1 MTHPSSSGWP
11 GAPDMAGTKSR
22 PGTART
28 TGSKNALRPLIDLE
42 DFGAAPGLD
51 ADSISPAEA
60 PPPEPEPDPN
70 LVTIHRDDIAS
81 MRDAA
86 FREGREQGAKDREE
100 ALRSEFASHLS
111 SLSAAFEAE
120 NTRRHRLVEEATQ
133 SFIATVVEIVRS
145 LTALDHTTLA
155 GMERDLMADAACFAG
170 ECEGDVTILCRESDA
185 HSLQPVA
192 GADGRIRIETVPD
205 TAPAIISIVSAANS
219 IVIDP
224 GQWRKSVA
232 EKIVTAV
239 TALAGQRADQQT
251 PKA

>member
-1 MTHPSSSGWP
+1 M
-11 GAPDMAGTKSR
+11 PDKAGTR
-22 PGTART
+22 ARLGTV
-28 TGSKNALRPLIDLE
+28 RPLIDLE

-51 ADSISPAEA
+51 ADSIIPAEA
-60 PPPEPEPDPN
+60 AAAEPEPDPN

-86 FREGREQGAKDREE
+86 FRDGQEQGARDKEE

-111 SLSAAFEAE
+111 SLVAAFEAE
-120 NTRRHRLVEEATQ
+120 NIRRHQLVEEVSQ
-133 SFIATVVEIVRS
+133 SFITTVVEIVSS
-145 LTALDHTTLA
+145 LTALDPTALA

-170 ECEGDVTILCRESDA
+170 ECEGDVMIRCRESDA

-192 GADGRIRIETVPD
+192 GADGRIRIETLPD
-205 TAPAIISIVSAANS
+205 TAPAFISIVSAANS

-232 EKIVTAV
+232 EKIITAV
-239 TALAGQRADQQT
+239 MTLAGQRADQQT